1 MFLPDS
7 YTRLVGLRPLGQPPP
22 SGGLYVDDVPGLN
35 EVQLTAAL
43 PAGEGAESLSA
54 FWQSAQQAAWHRL
67 QNAAAHWFAPRVS
80 FRRPLLTSPAWFGL
94 LRADVGPLGMAWQG
108 WHLRL
113 QPDRAQA
120 LELSAVEAYATVEGP
135 LDICLLRRADGRL
148 LHEATHSLTPGW
160 NRLPLV
166 GEWPLDEDHAEL
178 LLLVRSAVVGL
189 YPRSLSPAGLHSW
202 RARPVGVER
211 LPGAA
216 PLVTRAEQTP
226 GLRWQG
232 QTGGSVAA
240 VLATQ
245 AAPLAS
251 VWQLALAVECL
262 HALRHSP
269 RLNEH
274 TRLEPERLHQRQTE
288 LEQEFQ
294 QALGNQLAA
303 LNLPHSP
310 ALADV
315 RQFRRVNAL
324 P

>member
-1 MFLPDS
+1 
-7 YTRLVGLRPLGQPPP
+7 
-22 SGGLYVDDVPGLN
+22 LYVDDVPGLAP
-35 EVQLTAAL
+35 VQLAGAL
-43 PAGEGAESLSA
+43 PAGDTPEALNE
-54 FWQSAQQAAWHRL
+54 FWQTTRQSAWSRL

-80 FRRPLLTSPAWFGL
+80 FRRPLMQSPAWFGL
-94 LRADVGPLGMAWQG
+94 LRAEVEPPGVAWQG

-120 LELSAVEAYATVEGP
+120 LELSAVEAYATVAGP
-135 LDICLLRRADGRL
+135 LDLCLLRRSDGRV
-148 LHEATHSLTPGW
+148 LHEATHTLTPGW

-202 RARPVGVER
+202 RARPVVVER
-211 LPGAA
+211 LPDAA

-262 HALRHSP
+262 QALRNSP

-288 LEQEFQ
+288 LEQAFQ
-294 QALGNQLAA
+294 QTLGNHLAA

-310 ALADV
+310 VLADV